1 METDPTLVESARIH
15 FCGRFDAADRLR
27 LAKTAAGQRQL
38 FHPDRSASVYINECV
53 QRVRP
58 AGKNLSVLPPIE
70 HRQTPEPARGRAYI
84 DGGAPG
90 PIRTGDPLLRRQM
103 LYPTE
108 LRALLGGCSDSKASP
123 AVPKIKS
130 SSFSHHCAR
139 TVPKPSSTGR
149 FWHSV
154 PVISLARRLSFTNA
168 SLFICNFICEYFL
181 NT

>member
-70 HRQTPEPARGRAYI
+70 HRQTPEPARGRAYV

-108 LRALLGGCSDSKASP
+108 LRARPYWIVALAEIFSTVS
-123 AVPKIKS
+123 IK
-130 SSFSHHCAR
+130 CL
-139 TVPKPSSTGR
+139 
-149 FWHSV
+149 SV
-154 PVISLARRLSFTNA
+154 
-168 SLFICNFICEYFL
+168 SLFLYMQSMIPL
-181 NT
+181 